1 MPNNAEYCAD
11 EVRQADRDRYLATLL
26 APAQHRSALFSLYA
40 FNIEIAQ
47 VRDKA
52 RDPMPGEIRLQ
63 WWREVLSGQREGE
76 AAAHPIAAALTD
88 TLRRYGFVA
97 APLLELIDAHTFDLY
112 DEPMATVGGLELYG
126 IQTQSPLFAMA
137 AGILA
142 EGVPLPETF
151 TLDASVATAIAKVL
165 ADLTRHAS
173 RRQLYVP
180 LDILERQN
188 VNCEDVFAGQ
198 ATAPLRAALAEM
210 RGLVREHLAKARES
224 LRAVP
229 PQILPAFLPLALIE
243 PTLRRMDRDGYEPFK
258 FQPLP
263 AWRRQ
268 WLIWRAARNP
278 ARLFAG

>member
-1 MPNNAEYCAD
+1 MPNNAKYCAD
-11 EVRQADRDRYLATLL
+11 VVRQADRDRYLATLF
-26 APAQHRSALFSLYA
+26 APAQHRGALFALYA
-40 FNIEIAQ
+40 FNIEISQ

-52 RDPMPGEIRLQ
+52 REPMPGEIRLQ
-63 WWREVLSGQREGE
+63 WWREILAGERQGE
-76 AAAHPIAAALTD
+76 ASAHPVASALTD

-112 DEPMATVGGLELYG
+112 DGPMATAGELELYG

-165 ADLTRHAS
+165 ADLARHAS

-180 LDILERQN
+180 LEVLERYQ
-188 VNCEDVFAGQ
+188 VDREDIFAGQ
-198 ATAPLRAALAEM
+198 VTAPLRAALADL
-210 RGLVREHLAKARES
+210 RGLAGEHLVKACES

-229 PQILPAFLPLALIE
+229 TQILPAFLPLALIE

-258 FQPLP
+258 FQLLP

-278 ARLFAG
+278 RRLFAG